1 MRNEKGQF
9 VRKDDEDKEY
19 HYPKFSL
26 FYKIIMFIF
35 LVLLA
40 LPWLPFVFKGIKNS
54 LMAFE
59 KISVC
64 MENPQEIINQACLK
78 TKSNKIMLSECGKLC
93 EECDLNDC
101 LIEKDCKCSDICV
114 KCIAEKYSPQLV
126 ALKKRMG
133 F

>member
-1 MRNEKGQF
+1 MFFSIKFKKNKKLIIMRNEKGQF

-78 TKSNKIMLSECGKLC
+78 TKSNKMKLNFRNKTGKSKISTNT
-93 EECDLNDC
+93 D
-101 LIEKDCKCSDICV
+101 
-114 KCIAEKYSPQLV
+114 
-126 ALKKRMG
+126 